1 MPPVL
6 GRAVHR
12 GAHGEKIL
20 VRHNGGAK
28 VGAAVA
34 VAVAARHYAMK
45 HHPEEYGKLKK
56 KLEGFPLLIT

>member
-1 MPPVL
+1 VRT
-6 GRAVHR
+6 GK
-12 GAHGEKIL
+12 KIL

-28 VGAAVA
+28 LGAAVA

-45 HHPEEYGKLKK
+45 HHPEEYEKLQK